1 MSLLSRRFAQGAVL
15 LLAGVG
21 FPAYAAS
28 DDEQRPRPGADM
40 LARPCFACHSDRE
53 PSVIP
58 KLRGGPETRFIARMR
73 EFRDRRTDSVMH
85 RIAKGYRD
93 EDYQQLARYFRQLDQ
108 APPR

>member
-1 MSLLSRRFAQGAVL
+1 
-15 LLAGVG
+15 
-21 FPAYAAS
+21 
-28 DDEQRPRPGADM
+28 
-40 LARPCFACHSDRE
+40 
-53 PSVIP
+53 
-58 KLRGGPETRFIARMR
+58 MR